1 MRSGAEEGFGHDD
14 CCSCAVR
21 GGAALEFGQG
31 RMNLGRFE
39 NFSEGIGFAELR
51 IGILDRV
58 KVVDAGYFC
67 KIRSLGPIPVINDLV
82 RSS

>member
-21 GGAALEFGQG
+21 GGAALEFGKG
-31 RMNLGRFE
+31 RMDHWRAEDFG
-39 NFSEGIGFAELR
+39 EGIGFAELR

-58 KVVDAGYFC
+58 DVVDAGYFC
-67 KIRSLGPIPVINDLV
+67 KI
-82 RSS
+82 